1 MENPKVRAVLGQIT
15 LTNVLL
21 LAIAVFLCLNWME
34 QRKIAVYLGWT
45 NHVLENID
53 RDVTR

>member
-1 MENPKVRAVLGQIT
+1 MENPKIRAILGQIT

-34 QRKIAVYLGWT
+34 ERKIAQDFGWM
-45 NHVLENID
+45 NHLLSNID
-53 RDVTR
+53 IDLTR